1 MTRKEY
7 NSVVDYAIDC
17 GINNG
22 FIQEGDVAEEAS
34 YLNLTMRAYDYI
46 IVTEIITNVLAG
58 LIYGE

>member
-1 MTRKEY
+1 MSR
-7 NSVVDYAIDC
+7 
-17 GINNG
+17 GL
-22 FIQEGDVAEEAS
+22 GDVYKRQVGLIMDLFRKVMLQRKAS

>member
-1 MTRKEY
+1 MDLFSKVMLLRK
-7 NSVVDYAIDC
+7 
-17 GINNG
+17 
-22 FIQEGDVAEEAS
+22 AS